1 VQSDRAYLDHAATT
15 ALLPEAAEAWRDAA
29 LIVGNPSSL
38 HTAGRSARRIVEEGR
53 ESIADDLHVRPS
65 EVIFTSG
72 GTEAD
77 NLAVKG
83 LAWARPDRPRI
94 LCSAIEHHAVLDPVA
109 WLGEQGRDI
118 DWLPVDAQGRV
129 DPDVVRARLG
139 SDVALCTVMW
149 ANNEVGTIQPI
160 AEIAAACGEAGVP
173 FHTDAVQALGQLPV
187 DGSLAGLTSLAL
199 SGHKIGAPVGTGA
212 LVLRREAR
220 VVPVVHGGGQEREVR
235 SGTLDAAGIAA
246 LAVAVRHA
254 VTAQAD
260 HAARMIDL
268 RADLLAGIRR
278 VAPDAILNGDPED
291 RLPGNVHV
299 SFPGCEGDTLLMLL
313 DAAGVECSTGSA
325 CTAGVPEPSHVLEA
339 MGVDPALA
347 RGSLRFSLGCASTA
361 DDVARVI
368 EVLPAAL
375 ERASRAATPRL
386 RRAR

>member
-1 VQSDRAYLDHAATT
+1 MQLDRAYLDHAATT

-29 LIVGNPSSL
+29 SHVGNPSSL
-38 HTAGRSARRIVEEGR
+38 HAAGRSARRLVEEAR
-53 ESIADDLHVRPS
+53 ESIADDLRVRPS

-83 LAWARPDRPRI
+83 LAWAHPDRPRI

-118 DWLPVDAQGRV
+118 DWLPVDSFGRV

-139 SDVALCTVMW
+139 DDVALCTVMW
-149 ANNEVGTIQPI
+149 ANNEVGTVQPI

-173 FHTDAVQALGQLPV
+173 FHTDAVQAIGQLPV
-187 DGSLAGLTSLAL
+187 DGSLPGLTSLAL

-212 LVLRREAR
+212 LVLRRDAR

-254 VTAQAD
+254 VRAQAE
-260 HAARMIDL
+260 HAARMVGL
-268 RADLLAGIRR
+268 RQELMDGILR
-278 VAPDAILNGDPED
+278 VAPEAIVNGDPVD
-291 RLPGNVHV
+291 RLPANVHV

-339 MGVDPALA
+339 MGVDAALA
-347 RGSLRFSLGCASTA
+347 RGSLRFSLGCSSTPG
-361 DDVARVI
+361 DVDRVI
-368 EVLPAAL
+368 EVLPSAL

-386 RRAR
+386 RRTT